1 MGLGLRRGLGLKL
14 GFGSRGG
21 LLLGLLLGL
30 GGRLG
35 LGLGLGLGCWGFEK
49 EMEIRVP
56 GGAEGVEPFFAA
68 FFARRRA
75 CFSSWLRFLFA
86 SCCARIAEGKNRT
99 WATYLLW
106 SRQEREALL
115 QASRCLERVLQEWQA
130 QQPLHF
136 ALASLSSRLS
146 SLDAEPAFLLGS
158 NLYSLLAELEF
169 LLGRSIHRFLTFF
182 C

>member
-1 MGLGLRRGLGLKL
+1 MGLGLGLGRGLLL
-14 GFGSRGG
+14 RLG
-21 LLLGLLLGL
+21 LLLGLLLLLLGLLLRL

-35 LGLGLGLGCWGFEK
+35 LGLGLGL
-49 EMEIRVP
+49 VP
-56 GGAEGVEPFFAA
+56 GGAEGAEPFFAA

-86 SCCARIAEGKNRT
+86 SCCARIAEGKKRT

-115 QASRCLERVLQEWQA
+115 QVSRCLERVLQEWQA
-130 QQPLHF
+130 QQLLHF
-136 ALASLSSRLS
+136 ALASLSSRPS